1 MNTKSIYIDHS
12 THANYADLTTQP
24 VSIIAALCNKVSAFF
39 VRSELAKAQAE
50 YQVKQQRQS
59 THRHPQ
65 NMVNSLPVEEK
76 LRLGMYHLMD

>member
-1 MNTKSIYIDHS
+1 MNTKSIHIAHS

-59 THRHPQ
+59 THRNPQ
-65 NMVNSLPVEEK
+65 NMVNSLPLEEK
-76 LRLGMYHLMD
+76 LRLGMYHLVD